1 MKFLDLDGVQAFK
14 AYNDS
19 VYITAEDVDTVDP
32 VPRDTYTKDEID
44 ENNEVISAALNDLN
58 SRIEDTESSIEN
70 VVNTIGETEIPSVY
84 NLDGVDYYSE
94 NKKLYLTSCPQWV
107 NIVDKPTVRTSIR
120 TASSAS
126 NTDIVSEKA
135 ISSAL
140 SAKEATSNKVT
151 SLSNSSTNTQYPSAK
166 CVYNALQTKLGQDEE
181 QVIASALN
189 ALNANKENVSNKVT
203 SISSTSTDNQ
213 YPSAL
218 AVYEALQDAAGGGDE
233 NVIEDITFNGS
244 SVPISNKTAQI
255 TGQAALVSG
264 VNIKTINNESIL
276 GSGNITITGGG
287 MGEVEL
293 DTSDITNGIYISKS
307 DGSEVSY
314 SG

>member
-1 MKFLDLDGVQAFK
+1 MPGGRLRAGF
-14 AYNDS
+14 
-19 VYITAEDVDTVDP
+19 
-32 VPRDTYTKDEID
+32 
-44 ENNEVISAALNDLN
+44 
-58 SRIEDTESSIEN
+58 
-70 VVNTIGETEIPSVY
+70 
-84 NLDGVDYYSE
+84 
-94 NKKLYLTSCPQWV
+94 
-107 NIVDKPTVRTSIR
+107 
-120 TASSAS
+120 
-126 NTDIVSEKA
+126 SEKA